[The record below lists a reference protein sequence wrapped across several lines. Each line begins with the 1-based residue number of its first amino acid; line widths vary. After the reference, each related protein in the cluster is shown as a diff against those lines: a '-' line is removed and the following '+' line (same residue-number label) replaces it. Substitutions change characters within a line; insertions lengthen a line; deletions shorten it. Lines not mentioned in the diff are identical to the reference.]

1 MVGMVNVFTVIY
13 MFWWGISA
21 HFPITGK
28 AYLGT
33 ILTEKHFNKIE
44 KFYFWVFEQK
54 KLLA

>member
-1 MVGMVNVFTVIY
+1 MVNVFTVIY